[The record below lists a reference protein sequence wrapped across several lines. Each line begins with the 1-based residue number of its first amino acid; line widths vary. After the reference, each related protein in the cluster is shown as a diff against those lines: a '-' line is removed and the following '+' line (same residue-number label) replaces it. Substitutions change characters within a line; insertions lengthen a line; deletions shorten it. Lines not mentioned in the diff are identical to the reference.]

1 MVNTKLVI
9 ASIVC
14 IVIIFSGI
22 YVVLIKD
29 DSDTK
34 SNSNLE
40 QSITGEDITTKEAFD
55 LIQNNSENPDFVI
68 LDVRTL
74 DEYNSGHIE
83 NASMLDFYNESF
95 RDDLDQLDKND
106 TYVVYCR
113 SGNRSR
119 SATDI
124 MVELG
129 FKDVYNMLGGIVQWN
144 KDGYKIVK

>member
-1 MVNTKLVI
+1 MVNKKLVI

-14 IVIIFSGI
+14 VVIIISGI
-22 YVVLIKD
+22 YIAFIKD
-29 DSDTK
+29 DSDTG
-34 SNSNLE
+34 SNSK
-40 QSITGEDITTKEAFD
+40 QSITAEDITTKEAFD
-55 LIQNNSENPDFVI
+55 LIQNNSENPNFVI

-74 DEYNSGHIE
+74 DEYNEGHIE

-95 RDDLDQLDKND
+95 KDDLDQLDKDD

-113 SGNRSR
+113 TGNRSR

-129 FKDVYNMLGGIVQWN
+129 FKDVHNMLGGIVQWD

>member
-1 MVNTKLVI
+1 MVNKKLVI

-14 IVIIFSGI
+14 VVIIISGI
-22 YVVLIKD
+22 YIAFIKD
-29 DSDTK
+29 DSDTE
-34 SNSNLE
+34 SNSK
-40 QSITGEDITTKEAFD
+40 QSITVEDITTKEAFD

-95 RDDLDQLDKND
+95 ADDLDQLDKDD
-106 TYVVYCR
+106 TYLVYCR
-113 SGNRSR
+113 TDNRSR

-144 KDGYKIVK
+144 EDGYKTV

>member
-14 IVIIFSGI
+14 VVIIFSGI

-34 SNSNLE
+34 SK
-40 QSITGEDITTKEAFD
+40 QSITAEDITTKEAFD
-55 LIQNNSENPDFVI
+55 LIQNNSESPDFVI

-74 DEYNSGHIE
+74 DEYNEGHIE
-83 NASMLDFYNESF
+83 NATMLDFYNESF
-95 RDDLDQLDKND
+95 ADDLDQLDKNA
-106 TYVVYCR
+106 TYLVYCR
-113 SGNRSR
+113 TGNRSR

-129 FKDVYNMLGGIVQWN
+129 FTEVYNMLGGIVQWD

>member
-1 MVNTKLVI
+1 MVNKKLVI

-14 IVIIFSGI
+14 VVIIISGI
-22 YVVLIKD
+22 YIVFIN
-29 DSDTK
+29 DSDT
-34 SNSNLE
+34 NSDSK
-40 QSITGEDITTKEAFD
+40 QSTTGEDITTKEAFD

-95 RDDLDQLDKND
+95 ADDLDQLDKND

-113 SGNRSR
+113 TGNRSR

-129 FKDVYNMLGGIVQWN
+129 FIDVYNMLGGIVQWD

>member
-1 MVNTKLVI
+1 MVNKKLVI

-14 IVIIFSGI
+14 VVIIISGI
-22 YVVLIKD
+22 YIAFIKD
-29 DSDTK
+29 DSDTE
-34 SNSNLE
+34 SNSK
-40 QSITGEDITTKEAFD
+40 QSITVEDITTKEAFD

-95 RDDLDQLDKND
+95 ADDLDQLDKDD
-106 TYVVYCR
+106 TYLVYCR
-113 SGNRSR
+113 TDNRSR

-144 KDGYKIVK
+144 EDGYKTVK

>member
-1 MVNTKLVI
+1 MVNKKLVI

-14 IVIIFSGI
+14 VVIIISGI
-22 YVVLIKD
+22 YIAFIKD
-29 DSDTK
+29 DSDTG
-34 SNSNLE
+34 SNSK
-40 QSITGEDITTKEAFD
+40 QSITAEDITTKEAFD
-55 LIQNNSENPDFVI
+55 LIQNNSENPNFVI

-95 RDDLDQLDKND
+95 RDDLDQLDKDD

-113 SGNRSR
+113 TGNRSR

-129 FKDVYNMLGGIVQWN
+129 FKDVHNMLGGIVQWD

>member
-129 FKDVYNMLGGIVQWN
+129 VKDVYNMLGGIVQWN